1 MIDWQNLSSGQVG
14 LLLMLTTLIHE
25 DVAIVAGAVLVL
37 EKALN
42 AGLAAAC
49 LWSGMMIGDVII
61 YALGRAAREHPWLR
75 RRIIGPGVERA
86 GEWLRR
92 NLIRVVAICR
102 LSPGVLFPTYIACG
116 WFGIP
121 FRRFL
126 AVTAGTATL
135 YVALVLP
142 LTVLFGETFLQ
153 RFGYW
158 AWAGVLVLL
167 LLWSLR
173 KKKHPAWKMVAR
185 ATSFEFHL
193 HPILRPRGVHA
204 HRGMPSIAG
213 LKRRVSRSERIPP
226 WLFYIPVGLHWIGLA
241 IRHRGMTLPAVANPR
256 IAGGGYWGE
265 SKADCLGQIGPE
277 QQRWVAPYVLL
288 RRGSPDALD
297 TDFARAEAVRQ
308 ERAIEYPL
316 VVKPDIGWQGYG
328 VRLLGGADELRD
340 YLAIYPEGADFILQ
354 QFAPYDGEAGVFY
367 VRRPGEPNGRVV
379 SLTLRYYPCVV
390 GDGCQSVRQLI
401 MRDKR
406 AGFKSGQYLGDSP
419 LHSGLQPGQLDL
431 VPAEGERVRLA
442 FIGSIRVGGLYRDGC
457 AHITPALSERFDD
470 IARSMPDFHYGR
482 FDIRFSSME
491 ELERGEA
498 FLIFEING
506 AGSEMIHIWDP
517 EWPVSRVYR
526 TLFDTQRMLFEIGA
540 ANRDRGHVPP
550 SMISFLR
557 LAHRQERLIDRYP
570 PSV

>member
-1 MIDWQNLSSGQVG
+1 MIDWHNMSSGHVG
-14 LLLMLTTLIHE
+14 LLLMLMTLIHE
-25 DVAIVAGAVLVL
+25 DVAVLAGAVLVL
-37 EKALN
+37 EKALSV
-42 AGLAAAC
+42 GIAAAC
-49 LWSGMMIGDVII
+49 IWIGMMIGDVII

-86 GEWLRR
+86 GQWLRR
-92 NLIRVVAICR
+92 NLVRVVAVCR
-102 LSPGVLFPTYIACG
+102 MSPGVLFPTYIACG

-121 FRRFL
+121 FGRFL

-135 YVALVLP
+135 YVALALP
-142 LTVLFGETFLQ
+142 LTVLFGETFLH

-158 AWAGVLVLL
+158 AWAVVLVLL
-167 LLWSLR
+167 LIWSVR
-173 KKKHPAWKMVAR
+173 NKKHPAWKMVAR

-193 HPILRPRGVHA
+193 HPILRPRSLQA

-213 LKRRVSRSERIPP
+213 LKRRVARAERIPP
-226 WLFYIPVGLHWIGLA
+226 WLFYIPVGLHWIGLGL
-241 IRHRGMTLPAVANPR
+241 RHRCMTLPAVANPR
-256 IAGGGYWGE
+256 IPGGGYWGE
-265 SKADCLGQIGPE
+265 SKAECLGQISPE
-277 QQRWVAPYVLL
+277 QQTWVAPYAVL
-288 RRGSPDALD
+288 RRGSSADLD
-297 TDFARAEAVRQ
+297 TDLERAEAARTGLGVG
-308 ERAIEYPL
+308 YPL

-328 VRLLGGADELRD
+328 VRLVGDAGELRG
-340 YLAIYPEGADFILQ
+340 YLSAYPEGADFMIQ

-367 VRRPGEPNGRVV
+367 IRRPGEPRGRVV

-390 GDGCQSVRQLI
+390 GDGRQSVRQLI
-401 MRDKR
+401 MRDTR

-419 LHSGLQPGQLDL
+419 LHSGLQPAQLDL
-431 VPAEGERVRLA
+431 VPADGERVRLA

-457 AHITPALSERFDD
+457 AHITPALSERFDA
-470 IARSMPDFHYGR
+470 IARSMPEFHYGR

-526 TLFDTQRMLFEIGA
+526 TLFDTQRQLFEIGA
-540 ANRDRGHVPP
+540 ANRDRGHPPP
-550 SMISFLR
+550 SLAEFIR
-557 LAHRQERLIDRYP
+557 LAHRQEHLIDRYP